1 MYDNRRKNLRNST
14 VMVVPLEFALKCC
27 FGLSIRLSSIRHA
40 YLTGTR
46 DIMLEN
52 LIKF

>member
-27 FGLSIRLSSIRHA
+27 FGLCVHLSSIRYA

-46 DIMLEN
+46 DIVLEN
-52 LIKF
+52 LVKF